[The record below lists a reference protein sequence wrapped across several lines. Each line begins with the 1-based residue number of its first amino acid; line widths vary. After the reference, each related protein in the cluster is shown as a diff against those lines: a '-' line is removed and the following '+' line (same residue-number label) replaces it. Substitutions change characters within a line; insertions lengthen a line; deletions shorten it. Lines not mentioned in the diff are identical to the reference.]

1 MSGIKKR
8 KDNSDVREKWT
19 AFAVMAGVMVF
30 FCGHLSAVIKKGAD
44 LDNWSMMLMEHLRT
58 APFDFFYVNH
68 YVSYFA
74 VCIFALIVFIAL
86 SKRELPKAEMKG
98 IEHGSNDFQTM
109 EERNDFLADNTTP
122 IYSLNLHEFAAE
134 MVETEK
140 AEAQTL
146 NLRIFKW
153 ISERIGVKEK
163 IENR

>member
-1 MSGIKKR
+1 MSGMKKR

-19 AFAVMAGVMVF
+19 VFAVVAGAMVF

-58 APFDFFYVNH
+58 APFDFFYVND
-68 YVSYFA
+68 YVLYFA
-74 VCIFALIVFIAL
+74 VCIFTLIAFIAL
-86 SKRELPKAEMKG
+86 SKMELPKAEMKG

-122 IYSLNLHEFAAE
+122 IYSLDLHEFVEE
-134 MVETEK
+134 MVKTEK

-146 NLRIFKW
+146 NLQIFKW
-153 ISERIGVKEK
+153 INEQIGVKK

>member
-19 AFAVMAGVMVF
+19 VFAVMAGAMVF

-58 APFDFFYVNH
+58 APFDFFYVNY
-68 YVSYFA
+68 YVLYFA

-109 EERNDFLADNTTP
+109 EERNNFLAGNTTP
-122 IYSLNLHEFAAE
+122 IYSLDLHEFEAE
-134 MVETEK
+134 MVKTEK
-140 AEAQTL
+140 VEVQSL